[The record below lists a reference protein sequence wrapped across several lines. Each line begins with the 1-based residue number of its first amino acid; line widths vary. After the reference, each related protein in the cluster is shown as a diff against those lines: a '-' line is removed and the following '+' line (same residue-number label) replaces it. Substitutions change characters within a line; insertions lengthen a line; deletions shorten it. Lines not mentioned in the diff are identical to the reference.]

1 VLCRCRCFGYAR
13 QLAKGGLQVRIQP
26 DAHRRRDVLA
36 GAAAV
41 VAATTVPAVP
51 AIAVPQSYLDWLDPM
66 ELDAINST

>member
-13 QLAKGGLQVRIQP
+13 PLAKGGLQVRIQP

-36 GAAAV
+36 SAAAV